1 MQSFE
6 IPGRL
11 DGLNEYTGAC
21 RANYRVGAAMKRRNQ
36 DAVTAAIKAA
46 GIKPVS
52 GKVDV
57 HCIWCEKNM
66 RRDKDNIRF
75 GVKFVLDAL
84 VECGI
89 IPNDSW
95 AYINKLSDDFFCSK
109 SNPRVIIEIEEVS
122 DAD

>member
-1 MQSFE
+1 M
-6 IPGRL
+6 

-21 RANYRVGAAMKRRNQ
+21 RASAHVGAAMKRRNQ
-36 DAVTAAIKAA
+36 DAVSAAIKAA

-52 GKVDV
+52 GMVNV
-57 HCIWCEKNM
+57 HCVWCERNM

-89 IPNDSW
+89 IPNDDW
-95 AYINKLSDDFFCSK
+95 AHINRLTDDFFCSK
-109 SNPRVIIEIEEVS
+109 ANPRVIIEIEEVKN
-122 DAD
+122 AD

>member
-1 MQSFE
+1 M
-6 IPGRL
+6 

-21 RANYRVGAAMKRRNQ
+21 RASAHVGAAMKRRNQ
-36 DAVTAAIKAA
+36 DAVAAAIKAA

-52 GKVDV
+52 GMVNV
-57 HCIWCEKNM
+57 HCIWCERNM

-95 AYINKLSDDFFCSK
+95 AYIDKLSDDFYCSK
-109 SNPRVIIEIEEVS
+109 SNPRVIVEIEEVES
-122 DAD
+122 AHE